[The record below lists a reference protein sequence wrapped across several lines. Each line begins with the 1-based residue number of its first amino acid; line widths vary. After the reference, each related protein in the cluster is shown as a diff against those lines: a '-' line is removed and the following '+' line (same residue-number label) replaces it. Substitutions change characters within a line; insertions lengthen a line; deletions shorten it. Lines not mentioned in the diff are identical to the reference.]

1 MTQNVQPAGSVLT
14 NYGIVAWIV
23 YGVLSGGGHWIGA
36 ALGALAVALA
46 ILMHEYRCHAVKIL
60 NCTAAA
66 FFAFSLMTT
75 IAVGPALFK
84 NYNTFLTW
92 SVFAIMTWVTLLIGF
107 PFTLQYAREQAPRE
121 VWDHP
126 LFMHLNIILTVAFGL
141 MFTVNAGFG
150 VIALITGHLLT
161 LGLLLPIS
169 LLIAC
174 IVFSK
179 QYPQRYSQR
188 FAPDWVAAQA
198 AKEGRAD
205 D

>member
-1 MTQNVQPAGSVLT
+1 MMQNVQPAGSVLT

-23 YGVLSGGGHWIGA
+23 YGVLSGGGHW
-36 ALGALAVALA
+36 LGALVVALA
-46 ILMHEYRCHAVKIL
+46 ILAHEYRCHAVKIL

-75 IAVGPALFK
+75 IAVRPALFK
-84 NYNTFLTW
+84 NYTTFLTW
-92 SVFAIMTWVTLLIGF
+92 
-107 PFTLQYAREQAPRE
+107 
-121 VWDHP
+121 
-126 LFMHLNIILTVAFGL
+126 
-141 MFTVNAGFG
+141 FG
-150 VIALITGHLLT
+150 VRDCD
-161 LGLLLPIS
+161 LGDVAHRISLHPPVRPRAGAARGLRSSAVHAPQRHSHRGLRPDVHGQCRIWRDCPDDRAFADAGPLLPIS

-174 IVFSK
+174 IVFST
-179 QYPQRYSQR
+179 QYPQRYFQR